1 MLHGRHFADPAEALD
16 ALVGLLR
23 DWVERLDLA
32 RLGAYGMT
40 EADLDRVV
48 ANCRGGS
55 MKGNP
60 VVLTDDEIAGLLCA
74 RM

>member
-1 MLHGRHFADPAEALD
+1 MLQEW
-16 ALVGLLR
+16 LR
-23 DWVERLDLA
+23 RLELP

-40 EADLDRVV
+40 GGDLDRVV

-55 MKGNP
+55 MQTNP
-60 VVLTDDEIAGLLCA
+60 LVLTDGELRGLLES